1 MCLFSGRVAF
11 VANTSI
17 FARRDGD
24 RQVLVY
30 EMSVGFSSDVAM
42 ILPLPVATGAGEDAV
57 SFVDLGGY
65 PEFFRHLAAAF
76 PVEEALAA
84 SPGRGVPRAPR
95 PAPLKVHDVGSFEAS
110 YVPGARD
117 FDRLDRRFRLS
128 EEAWAALAPR
138 YATWGFAVFKL
149 RGGGPIER
157 LLGTSRA
164 PKLHPMALSFP
175 TREARLFFPTVH
187 VHDGTAPSVAAFDHT
202 LYAQSDAPP
211 AAAQEGWVAA
221 SRPVREVAD
230 PARALGLLS
239 GAPAY
244 RRTLTGLLPN
254 EDQRL

>member
-1 MCLFSGRVAF
+1 MCLFSGPVTF

-24 RQVLVY
+24 RQLLVY

-42 ILPLPVATGAGEDAV
+42 ILPLPVAPGAGEEAL

-65 PEFFRHLAAAF
+65 PEFFRHLASAF
-76 PVEEALAA
+76 PAEEVLALGP
-84 SPGRGVPRAPR
+84 SRSRSRAPQ

-110 YVPGARD
+110 YVPEARD

-128 EEAWAALAPR
+128 EEAWSALAPR

-149 RGGGPIER
+149 RGGGLVER
-157 LLGTSRA
+157 LVGTSRA
-164 PKLHPMALSFP
+164 PKLHPMAFSFP

-187 VHDGTAPSVAAFDHT
+187 VHDGTASPRAAFDHS
-202 LYAQSDAPP
+202 LYAQCDPLP
-211 AAAQEGWVAA
+211 AGRDGWVPA

-230 PARALGLLS
+230 PARARGLLS
-239 GAPAY
+239 SAPLY
-244 RRTLTGLLPN
+244 RRTLTGTLPN
-254 EDQRL
+254 EDQYL